1 MITATF
7 KYHDDSDAGAA
18 HVDTACAARA
28 AFMKRAGVVK
38 SAQYAAYR
46 YKNQYQLI
54 TTRSRR
60 EGGEENC
67 AMMAMEAS
75 LNGMSPDAFK
85 EEYLSTVSQDS
96 TVWRMATMLAGTGC
110 SDMVFLVTSEGGRRS
125 IKEIE
130 GKGCLDRMHGYTL
143 IHIIQAHVDTTVGN
157 QYVAHVD
164 TFVSPRVE
172 RRGRDLI
179 QTKHANVVW
188 SHTTTEKWRADLP
201 YGERNRSPNQ
211 FLTGFG
217 DAEGTP
223 TFTISTAQSLTLGL
237 STTNPVALLK
247 APVKMS
253 GVSPV
258 TEVVELPE
266 ETLEWYLNRM
276 GSLMVSDRLS
286 TWAETSGALMVV
298 HVSPKAAAALH
309 RWLIDTVREV
319 PTWSALRSG
328 VRVNTGTGC
337 ITLMWNGRDSPPD
350 YDQMGVAQR
359 AHSLCTPVLS
369 VVEFSDA
376 PLYPICP
383 GSVLIADAV
392 RKAQGVSTPI
402 SMSTEFH
409 TMVNEGMPFTVSM
422 TEDPRLTTSSWAQC
436 KSFYKHLF
444 GSSESIHTHMQQA
457 VELAVTCAPAPCAT
471 PGCSN
476 VSRDGRVGTLCSD
489 DCTQSS
495 PCQEQHNFPTDLRN
509 SSTEAQAM
517 AVEELDSTRMAGHQQ
532 PQTPTDEER
541 GATHALV
548 QRGEDIV
555 HELLQRTSARQEE
568 EQTGMQAAE
577 PCSPLLPPM
586 FQRKLDAS
594 IAKAEQQFRQE
605 LQAAEARVLDLEQD
619 QIAKDAEHRREL
631 EVSEAAVTM
640 LRSEV
645 NATNAAASV
654 AEAQVLALKQQCEEL
669 QAQAGMYEALLKEQ
683 SKRHEEEI
691 EITVDQM
698 TTQCTQ
704 ITQRLR
710 SKLESVSSVVAE
722 VEDSGRPLSS
732 DVIVAVQTLGRHYVE
747 HAGMTQHHGGRS
759 EEEYASLLSSM
770 TSMAA
775 REQAGKCAEEF
786 LRQRASEVM
795 QTITQHLQEVGLTGC
810 VMPEW
815 SSGEMVDLETQAS
828 QTVQAVQTLVALSP
842 ARCSECN
849 GCSCR
854 MICEDCVECLH
865 ERAVQEGL
873 HTQVQN
879 GDSLWLTDAS
889 RDRVYYLRSTQQL
902 LDRHVWVAHNYD
914 NKELSVITNERLTLI
929 TSKQEWVMA
938 ATTEDMA
945 EIRGVDEMECDEMVS
960 FAKRQGDRFEILP
973 FMRWRSRDEAHD
985 RCVLQYEADP
995 MDPSCRKI
1003 YNVKIVTAG
1012 EKSLN
1017 VKTMAAKRAKRYN
1030 NNNTVVLQRHRHGEY
1045 TDSSVADSVDSSLAR
1060 DEEECTAL
1068 AEEQIGR
1075 HDLVA
1080 ALTRGFKELKMTGDA
1095 DERQEH
1101 GDDLAGLIAE
1111 DSREVL
1117 SQEHLDTIRAAA
1129 RQFRGGGASA
1139 APGGPPQQG
1148 RDSADHE
1155 QIVSAVL
1162 RAVES
1167 SLRYGGAEAEQNNGS
1182 AVQHARNAG
1191 GDQGPQCSA
1200 STGTYTAGVAHPH
1213 TAEPS
1218 MPRAEAYVQ
1227 STGPQPHPQYGGAP
1241 LTAQVHSQGARPSVP
1256 RTEAHDYGADPQP
1269 HPQYGGVP
1277 AAGHTPGTHHGGPP
1291 QNPSTSNGTTFSG

>member
-1 MITATF
+1 
-7 KYHDDSDAGAA
+7 
-18 HVDTACAARA
+18 
-28 AFMKRAGVVK
+28 
-38 SAQYAAYR
+38 
-46 YKNQYQLI
+46 
-54 TTRSRR
+54 
-60 EGGEENC
+60 
-67 AMMAMEAS
+67 
-75 LNGMSPDAFK
+75 
-85 EEYLSTVSQDS
+85 
-96 TVWRMATMLAGTGC
+96 
-110 SDMVFLVTSEGGRRS
+110 
-125 IKEIE
+125 
-130 GKGCLDRMHGYTL
+130 
-143 IHIIQAHVDTTVGN
+143 
-157 QYVAHVD
+157 
-164 TFVSPRVE
+164 
-172 RRGRDLI
+172 
-179 QTKHANVVW
+179 
-188 SHTTTEKWRADLP
+188 
-201 YGERNRSPNQ
+201 
-211 FLTGFG
+211 
-217 DAEGTP
+217 
-223 TFTISTAQSLTLGL
+223 
-237 STTNPVALLK
+237 
-247 APVKMS
+247 
-253 GVSPV
+253 
-258 TEVVELPE
+258 
-266 ETLEWYLNRM
+266 
-276 GSLMVSDRLS
+276 
-286 TWAETSGALMVV
+286 MVV

-309 RWLIDTVREV
+309 RWLIDTVKEV

-350 YDQMGVAQR
+350 YDQMGAAQR
-359 AHSLCTPVLS
+359 EHSLCTPVLS

-402 SMSTEFH
+402 SVSTEFH

-444 GSSESIHTHMQQA
+444 GSAESIHAHMQQA

-495 PCQEQHNFPTDLRN
+495 PCQERHNFPADLRN

-577 PCSPLLPPM
+577 PCSPPLPPM

-605 LQAAEARVLDLEQD
+605 LQAAEARALDLEQD

-640 LRSEV
+640 LRGEV
-645 NATNAAASV
+645 NATKAAASV
-654 AEAQVLALKQQCEEL
+654 AEAQVLALKRQCEEL
-669 QAQAGMYEALLKEQ
+669 QAQAGVYEALLKEQ

-722 VEDSGRPLSS
+722 VEDSGCPLPG

-747 HAGMTQHHGGRS
+747 HAGTTRPHGGRS

-775 REQAGKCAEEF
+775 REQAGKCTEEF

-795 QTITQHLQEVGLTGC
+795 QTITRHLQEVGLTGC

-828 QTVQAVQTLVALSP
+828 QTVEAVQTLVALSP

-929 TSKQEWVMA
+929 TSEQEWVMT

-985 RCVLQYEADP
+985 RCVLQYETDP
-995 MDPSCRKI
+995 KDPSCRKI

-1030 NNNTVVLQRHRHGEY
+1030 NSNTVVLQRHRHGEH

-1068 AEEQIGR
+1068 MEEQIGR

-1080 ALTRGFKELKMTGDA
+1080 ALTQGFKELKMAGDA

-1129 RQFRGGGASA
+1129 RQFRGGGTGA

-1213 TAEPS
+1213 TAQPS
-1218 MPRAEAYVQ
+1218 MPRVETYVQ

-1291 QNPSTSNGTTFSG
+1291 QNPSTSDGTTFSGFSGSAEDHD

>member
-1 MITATF
+1 M
-7 KYHDDSDAGAA
+7 
-18 HVDTACAARA
+18 
-28 AFMKRAGVVK
+28 
-38 SAQYAAYR
+38 
-46 YKNQYQLI
+46 
-54 TTRSRR
+54 RR
-60 EGGEENC
+60 
-67 AMMAMEAS
+67 
-75 LNGMSPDAFK
+75 
-85 EEYLSTVSQDS
+85 
-96 TVWRMATMLAGTGC
+96 
-110 SDMVFLVTSEGGRRS
+110 
-125 IKEIE
+125 
-130 GKGCLDRMHGYTL
+130 
-143 IHIIQAHVDTTVGN
+143 
-157 QYVAHVD
+157 
-164 TFVSPRVE
+164 
-172 RRGRDLI
+172 
-179 QTKHANVVW
+179 
-188 SHTTTEKWRADLP
+188 
-201 YGERNRSPNQ
+201 
-211 FLTGFG
+211 
-217 DAEGTP
+217 
-223 TFTISTAQSLTLGL
+223 
-237 STTNPVALLK
+237 
-247 APVKMS
+247 
-253 GVSPV
+253 
-258 TEVVELPE
+258 
-266 ETLEWYLNRM
+266 
-276 GSLMVSDRLS
+276 
-286 TWAETSGALMVV
+286 
-298 HVSPKAAAALH
+298 
-309 RWLIDTVREV
+309 
-319 PTWSALRSG
+319 
-328 VRVNTGTGC
+328 
-337 ITLMWNGRDSPPD
+337 
-350 YDQMGVAQR
+350 
-359 AHSLCTPVLS
+359 
-369 VVEFSDA
+369 
-376 PLYPICP
+376 
-383 GSVLIADAV
+383 
-392 RKAQGVSTPI
+392 
-402 SMSTEFH
+402 
-409 TMVNEGMPFTVSM
+409 
-422 TEDPRLTTSSWAQC
+422 
-436 KSFYKHLF
+436 
-444 GSSESIHTHMQQA
+444 
-457 VELAVTCAPAPCAT
+457 
-471 PGCSN
+471 
-476 VSRDGRVGTLCSD
+476 
-489 DCTQSS
+489 
-495 PCQEQHNFPTDLRN
+495 
-509 SSTEAQAM
+509 
-517 AVEELDSTRMAGHQQ
+517 
-532 PQTPTDEER
+532 
-541 GATHALV
+541 
-548 QRGEDIV
+548 
-555 HELLQRTSARQEE
+555 
-568 EQTGMQAAE
+568 
-577 PCSPLLPPM
+577 
-586 FQRKLDAS
+586 
-594 IAKAEQQFRQE
+594 
-605 LQAAEARVLDLEQD
+605 
-619 QIAKDAEHRREL
+619 
-631 EVSEAAVTM
+631 
-640 LRSEV
+640 
-645 NATNAAASV
+645 
-654 AEAQVLALKQQCEEL
+654 
-669 QAQAGMYEALLKEQ
+669 LLKEQ

-691 EITVDQM
+691 ETTVDQM
-698 TTQCTQ
+698 TTQYTQ
-704 ITQRLR
+704 ITQRLK
-710 SKLESVSSVVAE
+710 SKLEAVSIVVAE
-722 VEDSGRPLSS
+722 VEDSGRPLPS

-759 EEEYASLLSSM
+759 EEEYTSLLSSM
-770 TSMAA
+770 ASMAA
-775 REQAGKCAEEF
+775 REQAGKCVEEF
-786 LRQRASEVM
+786 LRQRASEVI

-854 MICEDCVECLH
+854 MICEDCVECLQ

-889 RDRVYYLRSTQQL
+889 QDRVYYLRSTQQI

-973 FMRWRSRDEAHD
+973 FMQWRSRDEAHD

-1012 EKSLN
+1012 KKSLD
-1017 VKTMAAKRAKRYN
+1017 VKTMAAKKAKRYN
-1030 NNNTVVLQRHRHGEY
+1030 NSNTVVLQRHRHGEY

-1080 ALTRGFKELKMTGDA
+1080 ALTRGLKELKMTGDA

-1111 DSREVL
+1111 GSQEAL

-1129 RQFRGGGASA
+1129 RQFRGGSASA

-1213 TAEPS
+1213 AAEPS

-1227 STGPQPHPQYGGAP
+1227 GTGPQPHPQYGGAP
-1241 LTAQVHSQGARPSVP
+1241 STAQVHSQAARPSVP

-1291 QNPSTSNGTTFSG
+1291 QNPSTSNGTTFSGGASYNQMNPKETEAALRLLSSQVPKLVLDTGTIPLTADSPGFGNWAQWLDAVEEATLATAAGMAMGPLTRFVHGLTEGTIVAPLVKSAMRSVAAADGLASALWRAVVAPSVPWERRGVILRKAEWAPMARSIGHETAVENLFEALYEDLQRQAPMTDVQLRAMLSGLTRELGFSDQEVHIAGVLPVVSEIYETCAGATAGAQFWVAVRTPLWQAVRKAAAAYREFLRVLGTDVDVSGSRWTAYVSQVRQHGEATLKATMEGRLSSHRLRKDPAKPSMAPSRSLLLGGQRRASRSSRDTGANVAQDVQHEVVEVDGGRATYQWHGETYELPRLVDYRDDKDLHRAEYLRFWKQFKGMDCGQQLDYDNSNGVDPTKMRRGDVRVDPRSDDCAFPWVWPVGTPHLEEPCIMEGPDWLHKAGHLAGHCTAEHSPTYHSSLNVFTKEERRDINRLPYSERAAKISALAGAKRGFDHAMVVDLVSCMHEECC